1 LVNIKQMVK
10 KTVRK
15 VVKTKGV
22 EKVPEEPVG
31 GFRPP
36 ATSLRESVQV
46 QEPIEVGGFRPP
58 ATSLRESVQEPI
70 EEQEEEEESLD
81 EIDSKII
88 NRLKKTIIIKK
99 ELTEKQQ
106 NHLDKLATL
115 KKGSKYK
122 KVSDLTDK
130 EVENIPIKKSVK
142 KVKKAKKVIEPET
155 ESEETEESES
165 EESSVPP
172 PPKKKKLTL
181 KPQPEPVIQPKTN
194 LSLFRKSLF

>member
-1 LVNIKQMVK
+1 MVK
-10 KTVRK
+10 KTVKK
-15 VVKTKGV
+15 VVKTGL
-22 EKVPEEPVG
+22 EKVPNESVG

-36 ATSLRESVQV
+36 ATSLRESVQE
-46 QEPIEVGGFRPP
+46 QEPIE
-58 ATSLRESVQEPI
+58 VQEPI

-155 ESEETEESES
+155 ESEETEESEES
-165 EESSVPP
+165 EESIPAP
-172 PPKKKKLTL
+172 KKTKKKKLTKKTL
-181 KPQPEPVIQPKTN
+181 KPQPQPEPVHQPQPKIN
-194 LSLFRKSLF
+194 LSIFNRSLF